1 MVLAS
6 GELFSWGELAPYL
19 IEINKATRLR
29 LLVFV
34 ATCFGSDI
42 ATLVRPRE
50 RAPARVLI
58 GPRETISINTLERGT
73 FAFYRSLR
81 SGDGTQAVID
91 MNLDSLQANASP
103 AAEDNAC
110 RRRSGIRSLA
120 LADLSDLEGR
130 RSRAPGSLH
139 GDRGIVELP
148 HTPRPTAL
156 HAAADRRAV
165 RAITF
170 PSAHARSRTAH

>member
-34 ATCFGSDI
+34 ATCFGADI

-110 RRRSGIRSLA
+110 RRRSG
-120 LADLSDLEGR
+120 
-130 RSRAPGSLH
+130 
-139 GDRGIVELP
+139 
-148 HTPRPTAL
+148 
-156 HAAADRRAV
+156 
-165 RAITF
+165 
-170 PSAHARSRTAH
+170 